1 MSLPQRCVC
10 VCNLCVLCSVRVWCG
25 VGFYP
30 GHRESGGGF
39 FWDPPVIG
47 AAEQPKPQKETRG
60 ESQFSTLFFFKSFFF
75 FLPSVCVC
83 AASWPAEPAHPVI
96 LASFS
101 GERRRRRR
109 CAAVEGFDV

>member
-60 ESQFSTLFFFKSFFF
+60 ESQFSTLFFFSNLFFF
-75 FLPSVCVC
+75 FSFQVCVC
-83 AASWPAEPAHPVI
+83 VRLPGQLSPLI
-96 LASFS
+96 LLY
-101 GERRRRRR
+101 
-109 CAAVEGFDV
+109 